1 MSRGPRRRFLSTL
14 VLLAPLVLLFACGG
28 ASRDE
33 VWRVQRGPFLH
44 QIRAE
49 GILGASGTQKL
60 IVPREAERT
69 LRLAWLAEDG
79 QKVAAGD
86 VVARF
91 DREPVEREHKDGQRA
106 LQKAELEGE
115 KLSSTVAT
123 ERGGLVT
130 SVEVAGLE
138 LEFSREFQ
146 NKDEQVFSRRTIA
159 ESAIDGELAEFR
171 RKSAEAALATREKL
185 AATESELIALD
196 RRQAQT
202 KIESARKG
210 LEALEVRAPVAGI
223 FLRARMGRGEKLEPG
238 GEMWPGV
245 EVGELPSLGPVQAEV
260 FVLEADAGGLAE
272 GQEAEVRIE
281 SDPGR
286 VHRAR
291 ISRLDASARP
301 RFRGSPVQYFGV
313 SLVFEEKIEAK
324 LGQQVTARLTL
335 HRLDDVL
342 LLPLQAIEQRDGKA
356 YARRRVGGKV
366 EEVELKLG
374 PASAGR
380 VVVEAGLAE
389 GDEIVLP
396 RRNQNG
402 GGTAT
407 AMGAR

>member
-1 MSRGPRRRFLSTL
+1 MSRGRPSCCALA
-14 VLLAPLVLLFACGG
+14 LLLLPGLWACGG
-28 ASRDE
+28 ASREE

-49 GILGASGTQKL
+49 GVLGASGTQKL
-60 IVPREAERT
+60 TVPRDAERT

-79 QKVAAGD
+79 QKVAAGE

-91 DREPVEREHKDGQRA
+91 DREPIEKEHSDGQRA
-106 LQKAELEGE
+106 LQKAELENQ
-115 KLSSTVAT
+115 KLASTVAT
-123 ERGGLVT
+123 ERGGLST
-130 SVEVAGLE
+130 SVEVAELE
-138 LEFSREFQ
+138 LAFSREFQ

-159 ESAIDGELAEFR
+159 ESVIDGELAEFR
-171 RKSAEAALATREKL
+171 QKSAEAALKTREKL
-185 AATESELIALD
+185 ASTEAALIAID
-196 RRQAQT
+196 RRQAASQ
-202 KIESARKG
+202 IERASKS
-210 LEALEVRAPVAGI
+210 LDALEVRAPFAGI

-245 EVGELPSLGPVQAEV
+245 EVGELPSLGPLQAEV

-281 SDPGR
+281 ADPGR

-313 SLVFEEKIEAK
+313 SLVFDEKVEAK

-335 HRLDDVL
+335 HRRDDAL

-356 YARRRVGGKV
+356 YVRRRVGGKV

-380 VVVEAGLAE
+380 VVVEAGLLE
-389 GDEIVLP
+389 GDEVLLP
-396 RRNQNG
+396 RRGQNG
-402 GGTAT
+402 GA
-407 AMGAR
+407 GAANVLPGGR

>member
-1 MSRGPRRRFLSTL
+1 MSRGWPSRCALALLLLPGL
-14 VLLAPLVLLFACGG
+14 VACQG
-28 ASRDE
+28 ASRE
-33 VWRVQRGPFLH
+33 ETWRVQRGPFLH

-49 GILGASGTQKL
+49 GVLGASGTQKL
-60 IVPREAERT
+60 TVPRDAEQT

-79 QKVAAGD
+79 QKVAAGE

-91 DREPVEREHKDGQRA
+91 DREPIEKEHDDGQRA
-106 LQKAELEGE
+106 LHKAELEGD
-115 KLSSTVAT
+115 KLASTVAT
-123 ERGGLVT
+123 ERGGLST
-130 SVEVAGLE
+130 SVEVAELE
-138 LEFSREFQ
+138 LAFSREFQ

-159 ESAIDGELAEFR
+159 ESVIEGELAEFR
-171 RKSAEAALATREKL
+171 QKSAEAALKTREKL
-185 AATESELIALD
+185 AATEAALIAIN
-196 RRQAQT
+196 RRQAASQ
-202 KIESARKG
+202 IERASKG
-210 LEALEVRAPVAGI
+210 LEALEVRAPFAGI

-245 EVGELPSLGPVQAEV
+245 EVGELPSLGPLQAEV

-281 SDPGR
+281 ADPGR

-313 SLVFEEKIEAK
+313 SLVFDEKVEAK

-335 HRLDDVL
+335 HRRDDAL

-366 EEVELKLG
+366 EELELKLG

-380 VVVEAGLAE
+380 VVVEEGLKE
-389 GDEIVLP
+389 GDEVLLP
-396 RRNQNG
+396 RRGQNG
-402 GGTAT
+402 GGNASNSNS
-407 AMGAR
+407 GGR